1 MTEIIDGNYA
11 GGNRF
16 DDVEAMLLRYPNIEQ
31 HELADLK
38 HWFDREASAFEV
50 ASLASKDH
58 LKEPYGKFRAEHL
71 DRLSIRDIALVLLVA
86 ASVLGLIAYV
96 LMKG

>member
-1 MTEIIDGNYA
+1 MTQTIDGNYA

-16 DDVEAMLLRYPNIEQ
+16 DHIEAVLQRYPEIER

-38 HWFDREASAFEV
+38 HWFNKEASAFEV

-58 LKEPYGKFRAEHL
+58 LKAPYAQFKAEHL
-71 DRLSIRDIALVLLVA
+71 DRLGVREIAYTILVA
-86 ASVLGLIAYV
+86 ASVLGLIVYG
-96 LMKG
+96 LIQS

>member
-1 MTEIIDGNYA
+1 MTQIIDGNFA

-16 DDVEAMLLRYPNIEQ
+16 DHVEAVLRRYPEIEK

-38 HWFDREASAFEV
+38 HWFGKEASAFEV

-58 LKEPYGKFRAEHL
+58 LKAPYAQFKTEHL
-71 DRLSIRDIALVLLVA
+71 DRLGMREIAFTVLVA

-96 LMKG
+96 LMQG

>member
-16 DDVEAMLLRYPNIEQ
+16 DHVEAVLQRYPNIEQ
-31 HELADLK
+31 YELADLK
-38 HWFDREASAFEV
+38 HWFNKEASAFEV

-71 DRLSIRDIALVLLVA
+71 DRLSLRDIALAVLVA
-86 ASVLGLIAYV
+86 ASVLGLIAFV
-96 LMKG
+96 LMRG